1 MFRDRVVAFLN
12 RAENL
17 DNLYTADN
25 GKLASLLQTL
35 DTSGSVPEA
44 PEEYYV
50 EVLRALRSG
59 GAKQVSVGKLG
70 RVSGAFMRKLLQ
82 EEDASQLLKLLL
94 LTIHER
100 ARNSLYRNV
109 LIGCLS
115 CIDIRNDNTDLLVR
129 FLQNNL
135 PMVGDRWQNRIE
147 RYGLLSQ
154 PYGEPVVQL
163 LIDSPDAGS
172 RLSVLTDSGV
182 SNFQGHGID
191 LCIYRQ
197 LCDEVYRVAYS
208 ADDVHAVLHAVDVWK
223 TSAITLDP
231 NGGAQFRFSSNDLIL
246 GVESLIRP
254 WLERQPDSSIR
265 RSIEAVLLETLEDP
279 RIKQANWSS
288 VDPACVTRF
297 KQWMALESFEVF
309 IRVISEVAYVQH
321 WEARKE
327 FWGWYL
333 DENHVTE
340 VWPVVG
346 TQSASHLRAM
356 NNKSTDGYKLKY
368 GELRGA
374 ASDQSVLLMR
384 IGDLTIAEW
393 SHNGSVRFWHADNP
407 QAPTLYRNS
416 YSADSLR
423 RGSNW
428 ERPHQ
433 SGWQA
438 YVDRYTAERT
448 GISRGAYSR

>member
-1 MFRDRVVAFLN
+1 MFRDKLAAFLG

-25 GKLASLLQTL
+25 GKLAALLQTL
-35 DTSGSVPEA
+35 NTSGGVPEA
-44 PEEYYV
+44 PKEYYQ
-50 EVLRALRSG
+50 EVLRALRGG
-59 GAKQVSVGKLG
+59 GAMQVPVGKLG
-70 RVSGAFMRKLLQ
+70 RVSAAFMRNLLQ
-82 EEDASQLLKLLL
+82 EDDASQLLKLLL

-115 CIDIRNDNTDLLVR
+115 CLDIRSEDTDLLVR
-129 FLQNNL
+129 FIQNNL
-135 PMVGDRWQNRIE
+135 SMVGDRWEHRIK
-147 RYGLLSQ
+147 RFGLLSQ
-154 PYGEPVVQL
+154 PYGEGVMRL
-163 LIDSPDAGS
+163 LLATPDTKA
-172 RLSVLTDSGV
+172 RLSVLTESGV
-182 SNFQGHGID
+182 SNFQGLGID

-208 ADDVHAVLHAVDVWK
+208 ADDVPAVMETLDVWK
-223 TSAITLDP
+223 ASAVTIDAT
-231 NGGAQFRFSSNDLIL
+231 GSAQFRFSSNDLIL

-254 WLERQPDSSIR
+254 WLEQQPDASIR
-265 RSIEAVLLETLEDP
+265 RAIESVLLDTLEDP

-288 VDPACVTRF
+288 VDRACVARF

-346 TQSASHLRAM
+346 SQSASHLWAM

-393 SHNGSVRFWHADNP
+393 SHNGSVRFWHADNS
-407 QAPTLYRNS
+407 QAPTLYKNS
-416 YSADSLR
+416 YSADALR

-428 ERPHQ
+428 EKSHQ
-433 SGWQA
+433 SGWQT

-448 GISRGAYSR
+448 GITRGPSYR